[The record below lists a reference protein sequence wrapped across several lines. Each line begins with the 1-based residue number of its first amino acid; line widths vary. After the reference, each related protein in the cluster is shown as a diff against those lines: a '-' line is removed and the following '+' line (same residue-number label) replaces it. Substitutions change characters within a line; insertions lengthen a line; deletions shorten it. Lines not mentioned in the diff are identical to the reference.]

1 MSKVSFRFG
10 TVGTPLSKPKS
21 PGGTVGGILHIREL
35 RLDAMEIGWVRSVRV
50 SDKTCAKI
58 KEVALEHDVHLSV
71 HAPYYI
77 NLNADAEEWPKSRE
91 RLMDAARAGF
101 KSGATDIVFHPG
113 TYFDRPPEEVL
124 KLVIPRLEGCL
135 EELGE
140 EGISVTLRP
149 ETMGK
154 GAMLGSLDDTLQM
167 SQLPGVEP
175 CLDFAHLHAR
185 PGDGSMNSY
194 DEWMEV
200 LERYEGVLGLNA
212 LARIH
217 GHVSGIDYT
226 EKGEQNHLNF
236 EDADLDLN
244 ALLRALQAA
253 GAKGRLLCESPIL
266 EEDALVMRDRWFTVS
281 GESREGD

>member
-1 MSKVSFRFG
+1 MSNLSFQFG
-10 TVGTPLSKPKS
+10 TVGTPHSKPKS

-35 RLDAMEIGWVRSVRV
+35 GLDAMEIGWVRSVRV

-58 KEVALEHDVHLSV
+58 KKTAEEEDVALSV

-77 NLNADAEEWPKSRE
+77 NLNADEEEWPKSRE

-101 KSGATDIVFHPG
+101 KSGAPDIVFHPG
-113 TYFDRPPEEVL
+113 TYFERPPEEVIEVVL
-124 KLVIPRLEGCL
+124 PRLAGCL
-135 EELGE
+135 EELD
-140 EGISVTLRP
+140 EGGFEITLRP

-154 GAMLGSLDDTLQM
+154 GAMLGSLSDTLEM
-167 SQLPGVEP
+167 SQLTGVEP

-200 LERYEGVLGLNA
+200 LERYQQALGPDSLK
-212 LARIH
+212 RIH
-217 GHVSGIDYT
+217 CHVSGIEYT
-226 EKGEQNHLNF
+226 EKGEQNHLVF
-236 EDADLDLN
+236 EEADLDLDG
-244 ALLRALQAA
+244 LLRALQAA

-266 EEDALVMRDRWFTVS
+266 EEDALVMRDRWLSIS
-281 GESREGD
+281 GESLGD